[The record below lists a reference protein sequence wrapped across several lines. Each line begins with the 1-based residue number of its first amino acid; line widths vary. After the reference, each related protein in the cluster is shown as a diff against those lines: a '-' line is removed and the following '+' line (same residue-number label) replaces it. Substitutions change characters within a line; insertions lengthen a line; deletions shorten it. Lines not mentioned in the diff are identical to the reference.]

1 MKTILVSGS
10 AGFIGSLLMGKLQ
23 KSGFHVEGI
32 TKESVNPNYK
42 IHKVNLQNLDSLK
55 KIKTNK
61 IDVAIHLAGKTEEL
75 DFLTMFQNNVISTIN
90 FLEYSIS
97 KKIKKFIFISG
108 HNVYSPNLKLPI
120 KENSS
125 TIPNTNYGFTKLLA
139 EHCVQYYSKKF
150 NFEIIILRI
159 SFTYGLTQKPKKMI
173 SNLIKNYKSSK
184 TISIHKYE
192 NGFQKIDFIHVSDV
206 CDAIINSINTKNVK
220 GIYNIA
226 SGQPHTI
233 KDLVSIM
240 QKIKN
245 TKSKILIKQFNFKT
259 NHTYYDISK
268 AKKDLKFSPKISLE
282 KGMGE
287 FFR

>member
-1 MKTILVSGS
+1 MNILVSGS
-10 AGFIGSLLMGKLQ
+10 EGFIGSHLLAKLQ
-23 KSGFHVEGI
+23 KSGFNVEGVA
-32 TKESVNPNYK
+32 KESVNPNYK

-75 DFLTMFQNNVISTIN
+75 DFLTMFQNNVISTLN

-150 NFEIIILRI
+150 NLEIIILRI

-173 SNLIKNYKSSK
+173 SNLIKNYKNSK

-206 CDAIINSINTKNVK
+206 CDAIINSINIKNVK
-220 GIYNIA
+220 GVYNIA

-233 KDLVSIM
+233 KELVSIM
-240 QKIKN
+240 QKIKS

-259 NHTYYDISK
+259 NHTYYDISQ

-282 KGMGE
+282 KGLGE
-287 FFR
+287 FFS